1 MTIRE
6 KGIQGFS
13 NRIGEG
19 PGMDIPPELFAWLQQ
34 LQLRFPK
41 VDTYEPTIDLANI
54 ATVSYSTQTFTV
66 EGLNINDIITVNP
79 PVLTAGLYL
88 ISYRVSAAN
97 TLSLTF
103 YNSTGGG
110 IDEASAV
117 YKIVSIRV

>member
-6 KGIQGFS
+6 KGIPAFS

-41 VDTYEPTIDLANI
+41 VSTYEPAIDLANI
-54 ATVSYSTQTFTV
+54 VTLTYSTQTFTI
-66 EGLNINDIITVNP
+66 EGLDINDIITVNP
-79 PVLTAGLYL
+79 PALTAGLYL
-88 ISYRVSAAN
+88 LSYRVSAAN
-97 TLSLTF
+97 TVSLTF
-103 YNSTGGG
+103 YNSTGSD
-110 IDEASAV
+110 IDEVSAV